1 MIGKI
6 GMDKVIQHRR
16 KPKHTWYIFKLLMCV
31 NYPELY
37 HVHRRASCE
46 YFYVKG
52 SEGVKCSLLL
62 SFLWNMPSIF
72 K

>member
-1 MIGKI
+1 
-6 GMDKVIQHRR
+6 
-16 KPKHTWYIFKLLMCV
+16 MCV

-37 HVHRRASCE
+37 HVHRSASYE
-46 YFYVKG
+46 YFYVKSSG
-52 SEGVKCSLLL
+52 GEKFTLLL